1 MDKNVSSQT
10 RAWRHKLARAAP
22 YCLLRSMLMT
32 WCKESRHSK
41 SAIAAGST
49 NMDEY
54 SPNPGIFVAWRRE
67 GVTIWGLLPDS
78 RRSGNLYLTRLE
90 AVGKFYS

>member
-1 MDKNVSSQT
+1 
-10 RAWRHKLARAAP
+10 
-22 YCLLRSMLMT
+22 
-32 WCKESRHSK
+32 
-41 SAIAAGST
+41 
-49 NMDEY
+49 MDEY